1 MSNLP
6 PRSKS
11 RRPQSAQDL
20 LSRVTQGMARVALTQ
35 GAATLE
41 DLRQRLAAQLPP
53 EVAPHVSAVIAKPAE
68 GSKAAELVV
77 FVDGAAW
84 AARLKLLLAEQRPQ
98 LAPQVPAD
106 ALIKVKV
113 MPCGSPRR

>member
-35 GAATLE
+35 GAAAIE
-41 DLRQRLAAQLPP
+41 DLRQRLTAQLPA
-53 EVAPHVSAVIAKPAE
+53 ELAGHVSAVIAKPAE
-68 GSKAAELVV
+68 GTKPAELVV

-84 AARLKLLLAEQRPQ
+84 AARLKLLLVEQPPH
-98 LAPQVPAD
+98 LLPQVPAD
-106 ALIKVKV
+106 AAVKVKI
-113 MPCGSPRR
+113 MPSGSARR